1 MLVVSARVVDLE
13 IPLSVTAI
21 ATVVFRELLA
31 TAKNWAVVDPDS
43 TVTDGGMTTAVLL
56 LLSVTVVADVA
67 GPVNVTV
74 QALEEAPES
83 DVGVQAN
90 ALSVGV
96 AGDTVRLAVFEI
108 PASVAVNI
116 TETLTTPLLLAENW
130 TLVEP
135 LDIVTDCGTVTAVLL
150 LLRVT
155 AVGELAAPLN
165 VAVQMLDADP
175 ESDVGLQISDVRV
188 GVDVPVEGTV
198 TAPPLPDSATAL
210 PAPDAAS
217 VFITLSAAFWEA
229 VTLIVATT
237 PSAMVAAFMPYAMQV
252 LEPDPELQIN
262 DFPTAVNTG
271 PAVAEIELIPAAGYW
286 KVHCRAEIEF
296 VPEVKVRLRDAL
308 PEAVAVADERLRLC
322 AWSEYA
328 AEANR
333 HTPAKT
339 GDRRF
344 IT

>member
-56 LLSVTVVADVA
+56 LLSVTVVGDVA

-96 AGDTVRLAVFEI
+96 AGDTVRLAVFGI

-198 TAPPLPDSATAL
+198 TAPPLPESATAL

-229 VTLIVATT
+229 VTLIVAIT
-237 PSAMVAAFMPYAMQV
+237 PSAMVVAFRPYAMQV
-252 LEPDPELQIN
+252 PVPELQIN

-271 PAVAEIELIPAAGYW
+271 PAVAEMELIPAAGYW

-296 VPEVKVRLRDAL
+296 APDVNVRLRDAL
-308 PEAVAVADERLRLC
+308 PVAVAVADERLRLC

-328 AEANR
+328 AKANR

-344 IT
+344 FT